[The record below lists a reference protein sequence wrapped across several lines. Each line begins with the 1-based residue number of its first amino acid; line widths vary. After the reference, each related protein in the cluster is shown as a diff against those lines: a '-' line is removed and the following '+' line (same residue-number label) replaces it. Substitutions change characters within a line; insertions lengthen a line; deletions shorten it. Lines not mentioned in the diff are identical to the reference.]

1 MAVSLVCVV
10 GQPVLVPEQNPQ
22 RQRNLPM
29 LIALRARRKAAGITQ
44 NVAPFFDEVIEAVKR
59 VIWRREGGF
68 RHDAP
73 PGLRRERYRLSVTDG
88 SRKTVR

>member
-1 MAVSLVCVV
+1 
-10 GQPVLVPEQNPQ
+10 
-22 RQRNLPM
+22 M
-29 LIALRARRKAAGITQ
+29 LIPLSARRKGAGIAQ

-59 VIWRREGGF
+59 AMSRRECGF

-73 PGLRRERYRLSVTDG
+73 FRRERYRLSVTDG